1 MPSGASLLSRVC
13 RDGSGSGWAIKCSFA
28 LNRMGLIVKSVTVDN
43 RKVLDHVVEILLL
56 IVRLLSCIASW
67 LTS

>member
-1 MPSGASLLSRVC
+1 
-13 RDGSGSGWAIKCSFA
+13 
-28 LNRMGLIVKSVTVDN
+28 MGLIVKSVTVDN